1 MIELREARRSDD
13 VAMAL
18 PPIRYDVDV
27 VPEVVEGQTIYVA
40 SHPELRRVRAQGVSV
55 QQAIENLV
63 EVADAYLADM
73 VAAGIVVPPAKDQ
86 PQMRMWELVPSSTPQ
101 PDLFKIEWRMRLPGQ

>member
-1 MIELREARRSDD
+1 MIEPQEARRSDD

-27 VPEVVEGQTIYVA
+27 VPEVVEGQTVYVA

-55 QQAIENLV
+55 QQAIEDLV
-63 EVADAYLADM
+63 DVADAYLADM
-73 VAAGIVVPPAKDQ
+73 AAAGIAVPPAKDQ
-86 PQMRMWELVPSSTPQ
+86 PRMRMWTLVPSSAKL
-101 PDLFKIEWRMRLPGQ
+101 PDPFKIEWRMRLPGG

>member
-1 MIELREARRSDD
+1 MIELQEARRSDN

-18 PPIRYDVDV
+18 PPMRYDVDV

-55 QQAIENLV
+55 QQAIEDLV
-63 EVADAYLADM
+63 DVADAYLADM
-73 VAAGIVVPPAKDQ
+73 AAAGIAVPPAKDR
-86 PQMRMWELVPSSTPQ
+86 PRMRMWTLVPSSAKL
-101 PDLFKIEWRMRLPGQ
+101 PDPFKIEWRMRLPGG